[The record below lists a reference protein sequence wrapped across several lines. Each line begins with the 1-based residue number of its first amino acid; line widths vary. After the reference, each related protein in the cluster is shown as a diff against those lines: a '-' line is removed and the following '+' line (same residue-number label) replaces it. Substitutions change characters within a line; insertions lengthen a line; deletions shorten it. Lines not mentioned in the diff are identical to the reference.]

1 MVKTARL
8 FPSKNT
14 IEKRIK
20 SSSPFDRAPVTHRRD
35 ASPSRPHSAR
45 SESREHIIRHPN
57 DDAVYYEPA
66 LHHITSPYLSKIGY
80 RSRSNVIFLYIFHK
94 FKYNFLICF

>member
-20 SSSPFDRAPVTHRRD
+20 SSSPFERMPAASHKRD
-35 ASPSRPHSAR
+35 ASPTRPHSAR
-45 SESREHIIRHPN
+45 AESHEYEIRHPN

-66 LHHITSPYLSKIGY
+66 LHHISSPYLSKIGY
-80 RSRSNVIFLYIFHK
+80 RSRSNVI
-94 FKYNFLICF
+94 